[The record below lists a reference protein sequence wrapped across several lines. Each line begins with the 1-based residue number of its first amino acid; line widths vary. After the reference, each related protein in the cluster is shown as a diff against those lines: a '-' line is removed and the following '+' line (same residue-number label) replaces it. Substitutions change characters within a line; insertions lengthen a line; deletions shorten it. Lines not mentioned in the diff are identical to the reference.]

1 MLHAD
6 KGAFLSSVQ
15 RDAVQLHKQELE
27 YFMLRYVALAT
38 VSSILVGF
46 CWMGLIKS
54 GELFRAACSSV
65 ADELT
70 HVGCDGNTTAH
81 HRDPNLVAAFYV
93 ADSLALVVSLYNFS
107 LCAFITIYGYGY
119 ALRGPAGSLAR
130 SVAVFLKHR
139 TETLV
144 TFVASIVLLMIAAA
158 ILTWLKVTWWGLI
171 AAAVFALALLLGA
184 AKVNALYRTLRI
196 GKEVVGGEMKLV
208 HANSDG
214 GIALEETSAR
224 HVQHLTNNHRLEEEE
239 DARYIEGV
247 LPCRELTEAQAR
259 AALGGAGEVPPG
271 VGDAALLPSAVLPAL
286 AVVTDALTATPFRK
300 RFVVVSDGVL
310 AIYDSAG
317 GYHRG
322 VRPRST
328 LELARHAL
336 ATLGVGADSVRE
348 EEDGGGAAASDA
360 ALLLELQPADGGTAG
375 AALQLRFDEAAE
387 RRRWARTISRWIV
400 EGARPWWRTG
410 EP

>member
-1 MLHAD
+1 MAASRSRRRAHA
-6 KGAFLSSVQ
+6 
-15 RDAVQLHKQELE
+15 
-27 YFMLRYVALAT
+27 T
-38 VSSILVGF
+38 
-46 CWMGLIKS
+46 
-54 GELFRAACSSV
+54 CSTSP
-65 ADELT
+65 
-70 HVGCDGNTTAH
+70 TT
-81 HRDPNLVAAFYV
+81 
-93 ADSLALVVSLYNFS
+93 
-107 LCAFITIYGYGY
+107 T
-119 ALRGPAGSLAR
+119 
-130 SVAVFLKHR
+130 
-139 TETLV
+139 
-144 TFVASIVLLMIAAA
+144 
-158 ILTWLKVTWWGLI
+158 
-171 AAAVFALALLLGA
+171 
-184 AKVNALYRTLRI
+184 
-196 GKEVVGGEMKLV
+196 
-208 HANSDG
+208 
-214 GIALEETSAR
+214 
-224 HVQHLTNNHRLEEEE
+224 LEEEE

-259 AALGGAGEVPPG
+259 AALGGAGEVPPAIAD
-271 VGDAALLPSAVLPAL
+271 DAAIAAVGRRL

-387 RRRWARTISRWIV
+387 RKRWARTIWWIV